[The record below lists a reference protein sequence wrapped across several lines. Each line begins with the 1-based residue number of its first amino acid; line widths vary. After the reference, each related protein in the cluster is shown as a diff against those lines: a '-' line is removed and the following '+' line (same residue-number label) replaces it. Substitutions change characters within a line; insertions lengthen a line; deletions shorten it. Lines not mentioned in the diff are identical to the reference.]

1 MTNRVGAFF
10 DMDNTIISE
19 SSASIYMR
27 HAWKRGDF
35 GVGDLLRGLG
45 GVVQYMAGTLDL
57 TTWTANTL
65 AGLAGRDEAS
75 MVDDGLHLF
84 EHHMAPSVYP
94 DAAQLIAE
102 HLASDHLVAIVSGS
116 IPYLVEP
123 LAESL
128 GVEHVL
134 CTQLE
139 TRDGVLTGQCVEPIC
154 LEEGKIHWMRGFIE
168 EYEVDLARSY
178 FYSDSITDL
187 PVMEIVG
194 HPVATNPDSALY
206 RTASRRG
213 WPVRL
218 FDAPGPKRNGA

>member
-1 MTNRVGAFF
+1 
-10 DMDNTIISE
+10 MDHTIISE

-27 HAWKRGDF
+27 HAWRCGDV
-35 GVGDLLRGLG
+35 GVVDMVRGLA
-45 GVVQYMAGTLDL
+45 GVLQYMAGRHDL

-75 MVDDGLHLF
+75 MIDEGLELF
-84 EHHMAPSVYP
+84 EREMAPKVYP
-94 DAAQLIAE
+94 AAARLIEE
-102 HLASDHLVAIVSGS
+102 HLASDHLVVIVTGS

-123 LAESL
+123 LAQSL
-128 GVEHVL
+128 GIEHVL

-139 TRDGVLTGQCVEPIC
+139 IRDGVLTGQCIEPIC
-154 LEEGKIHWMRGFIE
+154 LEAGKVDRMRGFIE
-168 EYEVDLARSY
+168 EHDVDLARSY

-187 PVMEIVG
+187 PALEVVG

-206 RTASRRG
+206 RMASRRG

-218 FDAPGPKRNGA
+218 FDAPRS